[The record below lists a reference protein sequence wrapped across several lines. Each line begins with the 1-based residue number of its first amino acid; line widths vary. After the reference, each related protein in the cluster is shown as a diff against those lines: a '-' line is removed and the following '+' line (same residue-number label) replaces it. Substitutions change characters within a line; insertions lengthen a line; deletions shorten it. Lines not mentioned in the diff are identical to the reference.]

1 MILNSLELLTENP
14 ATLVV
19 GGSGENYKLLEMVTK
34 KENKYMSRWTHVAA
48 IFRIDSIGQISDD
61 EITEKFGREV
71 DWEEMANC
79 DYDDSDEWVQQEFLP
94 MGSEGSLTMS
104 IWHNPVK
111 NEMSSTTV
119 SVFGDLRDYGGS
131 DDIERLEQ
139 WFAKCCENNWTRQA
153 VMQVIDEYCDKP
165 TIFQYIQN

>member
-1 MILNSLELLTENP
+1 M
-14 ATLVV
+14 
-19 GGSGENYKLLEMVTK
+19 K

-48 IFRIDSIGQISDD
+48 IFRIDSIGEISDN
-61 EITEKFGREV
+61 EIIEQFGRTV
-71 DWEEMANC
+71 DWGEMADLIMMILTNGFNK
-79 DYDDSDEWVQQEFLP
+79 SFFQWVAKAVFK
-94 MGSEGSLTMS
+94 
-104 IWHNPVK
+104 WHNPIK
-111 NEMSSTTV
+111 NEMASTTV

>member
-1 MILNSLELLTENP
+1 MRLSKSLEET
-14 ATLVV
+14 
-19 GGSGENYKLLEMVTK
+19 
-34 KENKYMSRWTHVAA
+34 
-48 IFRIDSIGQISDD
+48 
-61 EITEKFGREV
+61 V
-71 DWEEMANC
+71 DWEEMADC

-94 MGSEGSLTMS
+94 MGSEGSLKMS

-131 DDIERLEQ
+131 DDIKRLEQ
-139 WFAKCCENNWTRQA
+139 WFNKCCENNWTRQA

>member
-1 MILNSLELLTENP
+1 MREIQI
-14 ATLVV
+14 
-19 GGSGENYKLLEMVTK
+19 KID
-34 KENKYMSRWTHVAA
+34 KYDKSHYAFLSCTN
-48 IFRIDSIGQISDD
+48 G
-61 EITEKFGREV
+61 KFYWG
-71 DWEEMANC
+71 EMADF

-94 MGSEGSLTMS
+94 MGSEGSLQMS
-104 IWHNPVK
+104 IWHNPIK
-111 NEMSSTTV
+111 NEMASTTV